1 MKRAAKIMTTPLQL
15 TFRHVQPSPA
25 VAARIR
31 AAAQKL
37 DRYYDRITGCHVVVE
52 ATQRH
57 QRRHPY
63 HVRIELLLPGGRL
76 VVGRRPAHGPSADG
90 DPLPKAEASLPE
102 SRHKDLYV
110 AVHDAFDVARRRLE
124 DYARKQR
131 GLKQPG
137 RRQKIAA

>member
-1 MKRAAKIMTTPLQL
+1 MTTPLQL

-25 VAARIR
+25 VAARNR
-31 AAAQKL
+31 AAARKL

-52 ATQRH
+52 AIQRH
-57 QRRHPY
+57 QRRGQPY
-63 HVRIELLLPGGRL
+63 HVRIELLLPGSRL
-76 VVGRRPAHGPSADG
+76 VVGRRPAHGPASAG
-90 DPLPKAEASLPE
+90 DPLPKAEASLPD

-131 GLKQPG
+131 GLSQPG
-137 RRQKIAA
+137 RRQKVAA